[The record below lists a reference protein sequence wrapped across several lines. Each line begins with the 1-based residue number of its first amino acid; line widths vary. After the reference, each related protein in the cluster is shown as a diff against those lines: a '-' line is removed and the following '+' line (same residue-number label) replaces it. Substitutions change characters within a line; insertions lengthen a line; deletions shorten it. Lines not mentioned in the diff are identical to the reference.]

1 MMLAAL
7 GVALVFPILTLALLD
22 MYPEARGA
30 ASSMQAFISLLLNAG
45 MAGLV
50 SPWLSHD
57 LFQLSIAAGLLSLL
71 AWGFWHWEHTRRP
84 RGPRS
89 VEEAV
94 ACEPMDEL

>member
-1 MMLAAL
+1 MNGLPTSARTIAVVAANVL
-7 GVALVFPILTLALLD
+7 G
-22 MYPEARGA
+22 
-30 ASSMQAFISLLLNAG
+30 
-45 MAGLV
+45 
-50 SPWLSHD
+50 SPYYFGVGNIVN

-71 AWGFWHWEHTRRP
+71 AWGFWRWEHTRRP